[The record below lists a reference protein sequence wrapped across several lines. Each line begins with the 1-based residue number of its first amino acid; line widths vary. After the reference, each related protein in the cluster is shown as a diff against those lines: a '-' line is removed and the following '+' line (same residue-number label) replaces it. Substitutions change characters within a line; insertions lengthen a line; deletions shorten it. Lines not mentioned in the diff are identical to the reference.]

1 MAQVLHGVAPG
12 RARESR
18 EGRALGGVREQLQR
32 LLVEAEAQALQ
43 RELGGI
49 DEEESR
55 GQQERL
61 RGQLAKQH
69 ARIVELEALAEA
81 GAHAQAAQQEAAL
94 LREQLQ
100 QLTRQKLQLV
110 SADEGAD
117 EGAARGAGAPPV
129 VSLCTRPAKVR
140 RGPDHHLLRLH
151 PLPIGL
157 AQPRPPLTVA
167 RTPAV
172 WSARISTDLLA
183 TPTPAAM
190 VGRPPLEL

>member
-129 VSLCTRPAKVR
+129 VSLCTRPTKVH

-157 AQPRPPLTVA
+157 AQPRPAPADRSPHARGVA
-167 RTPAV
+167 R
-172 WSARISTDLLA
+172 SDLD
-183 TPTPAAM
+183 PSFSP
-190 VGRPPLEL
+190 RPRPQPW